1 MTHPEHNGLPGQ
13 CEWMRKGKKRK
24 KKKLTNILADN
35 GHKAQADLEE
45 LSVNVKQKKKTLT
58 NKQNRIMRIG
68 NNWKEQK

>member
-45 LSVNVKQKKKTLT
+45 LSVNVKQKK
-58 NKQNRIMRIG
+58 NAN
-68 NNWKEQK
+68 